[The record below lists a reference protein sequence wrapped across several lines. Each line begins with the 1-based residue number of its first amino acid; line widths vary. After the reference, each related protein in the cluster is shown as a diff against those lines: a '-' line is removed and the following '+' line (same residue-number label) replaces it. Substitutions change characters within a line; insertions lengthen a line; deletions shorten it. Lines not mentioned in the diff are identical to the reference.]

1 MADGISL
8 TLGGDALLYLEAKAK
23 ELLGKDPKSRARR
36 DEINRLQRLSL
47 AQASSVQCVGMAQPI
62 PIDQIYQ
69 PTRLRFEGPQ
79 TTFETRL
86 AALKHKQQARKQASD
101 VVSPAERR
109 ATTTVSQAFDGAK
122 RRHYPCRTRIWQDN
136 AFALGIHECCAAAL
150 NTANALHTPMVRF
163 GLALEGLCR
172 LPQFVYH
179 GARTTED
186 AHSSVR

>member
-109 ATTTVSQAFDGAK
+109 ATTTVSQLSTEQKDAIILAGPGYGKTTLLHWEYMSAAQ
-122 RRHYPCRTRIWQDN
+122 RH
-136 AFALGIHECCAAAL
+136 
-150 NTANALHTPMVRF
+150 
-163 GLALEGLCR
+163 
-172 LPQFVYH
+172 
-179 GARTTED
+179 
-186 AHSSVR
+186 